1 MDQKRKSASVQQFFE
16 WLSRPAMVFYLM
28 PALMILLTVGTLAQA
43 QMGLY
48 EAHKMFFSSFVFFV
62 GPLPLPGGFT
72 LLGILSA
79 NLLIKFLFFSD
90 WNAKK
95 SGIILS
101 HLGALI
107 LLLGGLLTALFAREG
122 YMVIAEG
129 QKSPFVYDY
138 HLRELTIYED
148 NQAVYTIPYE
158 DLKRV
163 KALTNLDL
171 PFDINILA
179 NCDNCEIKMREQ
191 EPQGYDPAE
200 LQAMAQFMALTPK
213 PKDKDAEANMTG
225 LTMRLSGADIPESV
239 YIAFEGMPKP
249 VAFSA
254 GGHEYKMLFGKQQR
268 ELPFH
273 IELHDFVKEDYPGTM
288 MAKSYHSD
296 VSVLDDGVHWASRIE
311 MNAPLRYKGYTF
323 YQSSFDQSG
332 EVEMTVLS
340 VVENKGRIFPYI
352 GTFVIA
358 LGLILQ
364 LLIVSRAKKGGA

>member
-273 IELHDFVKEDYPGTM
+273 IELHDFVKEDYPSTM